1 MLRVAFVLR
10 SIEAQ
15 PLTMVLLPGVSWDAP
30 GSHQSKQEQ
39 EAQAGIAQTKPITFA
54 ARVVVVVGGGG
65 YMNSIYLIIFFEVI
79 ELIEFI

>member
-15 PLTMVLLPGVSWDAP
+15 PLTMISLPGVSWDAP

-54 ARVVVVVGGGG
+54 ARVVVVGGGELHEFNLFD
-65 YMNSIYLIIFFEVI
+65 YIF
-79 ELIEFI
+79 